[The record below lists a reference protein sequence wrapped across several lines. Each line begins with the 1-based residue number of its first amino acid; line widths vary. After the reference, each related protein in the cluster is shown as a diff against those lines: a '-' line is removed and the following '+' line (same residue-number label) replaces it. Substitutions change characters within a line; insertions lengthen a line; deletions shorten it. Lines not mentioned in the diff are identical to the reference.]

1 MFEKLTIST
10 EDSEVFLQLLLHWTV
25 KDTKLLTEATVESTK
40 LKKCMLQH
48 NCTDSSSQR
57 TLACSDYT

>member
-25 KDTKLLTEATVESTK
+25 KDTKLLIEATVESTK
-40 LKKCMLQH
+40 LKNACFSTTAQIPP
-48 NCTDSSSQR
+48 QQ